1 MARILVV
8 EDDSDVRDVVIDF
21 LQAAGY
27 AVLSAE
33 SADRARMLLGDA
45 KVDLAL
51 IDCLMKGEQGD
62 SLAEHAAKLGI
73 PTILTSGHPHY
84 LETAGKHSL
93 TFLAKPFRLTE
104 LEELISEKLASAGD
118 NTASPA

>member
-8 EDDSDVRDVVIDF
+8 EDDGDVRDLVINF
-21 LQAAGY
+21 LQSAGH

-33 SADRARMLLGDA
+33 SGGQARPLLARG

-62 SLAEHAAKLGI
+62 SLAEYAAQLGI
-73 PTILTSGHPHY
+73 PTILTSGHPRY
-84 LETAGKHSL
+84 LETSGEHSL

-104 LEELISEKLASAGD
+104 LEELISEKLAAIGD
-118 NTASPA
+118 KTASPA